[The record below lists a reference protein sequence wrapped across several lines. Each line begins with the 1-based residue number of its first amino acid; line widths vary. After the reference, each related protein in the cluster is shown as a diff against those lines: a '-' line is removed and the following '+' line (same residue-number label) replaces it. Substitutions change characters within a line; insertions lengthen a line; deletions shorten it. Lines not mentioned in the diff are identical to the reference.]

1 MAKYISESV
10 SRRLVSSTC
19 KSEFICPVEYAAR
32 RLFSLLVTTQH
43 RAQVLKR

>member
-1 MAKYISESV
+1 M
-10 SRRLVSSTC
+10 
-19 KSEFICPVEYAAR
+19 EYAAR

>member
-1 MAKYISESV
+1 
-10 SRRLVSSTC
+10 
-19 KSEFICPVEYAAR
+19 VEYAAR